1 MKTRSAVVLVPT
13 IGLPLVKLAVE
24 SVLSQ
29 THALTKCMV
38 IIDGQQY
45 EERVHHIFSNIKD
58 PRLNVITIPSNTGGK
73 KYCGHRIYAALAHL
87 VNEDYVLYLDEDNWL
102 DATHRAGPRN
112 SDRGISDSFA
122 QPTTRKGH
130 EEEQGNG
137 KKETAESLADI
148 QGTSRDRGAERRQ
161 DVGRVGAAV

>member
-102 DATHRAGPRN
+102 DATHRGGPAQLDRFLVFLSEISAG
-112 SDRGISDSFA
+112 
-122 QPTTRKGH
+122 
-130 EEEQGNG
+130 
-137 KKETAESLADI
+137 
-148 QGTSRDRGAERRQ
+148 
-161 DVGRVGAAV
+161 